1 MNLKDNQK
9 EINNVMGDLRR
20 NSKCEGEMRINQ
32 EFNRKLGNK
41 LGIERH
47 LEVIWK
53 FCNIW
58 NRLFC
63 D

>member
-1 MNLKDNQK
+1 MNLKDNYE
-9 EINNVMGDLRR
+9 EINNVMGDLRI
-20 NSKCEGEMRINQ
+20 NSKCEGGMRINQ
-32 EFNRKLGNK
+32 EFIRKLGNK

-53 FCNIW
+53 FCNIR
-58 NRLFC
+58 NRLFY

>member
-1 MNLKDNQK
+1 
-9 EINNVMGDLRR
+9 MGDLRM
-20 NSKCEGEMRINQ
+20 NSKCEGEMIINQ

-53 FCNIW
+53 FCNIK
-58 NRLFC
+58 NILFC